1 MMMRVTQLGWF
12 WGASFPDLLLSFIWS
27 FVHGDVESAFDINY
41 IEQAGPERSAVS
53 CARLI
58 VVPTPANAAVLIT
71 NKTKKGVIDY
81 ALCRN
86 QWKRAEMENM
96 PCRAH
101 IQPHIFCRRKTSGQE
116 GGQVVTCLILSQV

>member
-1 MMMRVTQLGWF
+1 MVLGCIV
-12 WGASFPDLLLSFIWS
+12 PRFITVLYLE
-27 FVHGDVESAFDINY
+27 FCPGDVESAFDINY

-58 VVPTPANAAVLIT
+58 VVPTLANAAVLIT